1 MCRHLTLDEYDGNFD
16 FLDAE
21 VFDVFLDDTKQR
33 NEDQQKINDINWLY
47 DLDDLYN

>member
-16 FLDAE
+16 CRDVE
-21 VFDVFLDDTKQR
+21 VFDVLLDDTKQR
-33 NEDQQKINDINWLY
+33 NEDQQKVNDINWLY